1 MKTVWQLLMK
11 KKISI
16 IKESNRKMNNQRSYT
31 EKIDLI
37 EELEKMA
44 LMRLLNTMK
53 LLAKVQSL
61 KYKTCHII
69 V

>member
-1 MKTVWQLLMK
+1 
-11 KKISI
+11 
-16 IKESNRKMNNQRSYT
+16 MNNQRSYT

-44 LMRLLNTMK
+44 LMRLLNTTK